1 MPEGILL
8 VLIPL
13 VMVVIAIGEVL
24 IKGQAV
30 IASGEGGGG
39 SPILAVGVVAIFAI
53 LMFLIILAMM
63 SAFP

>member
-1 MPEGILL
+1 
-8 VLIPL
+8 
-13 VMVVIAIGEVL
+13 MVVIAIGVVL